1 MKNIWKIFSADAR
14 NIRKNVIAMIV
25 VLGLSVVPC
34 LYAWFNI
41 AASWDPYSN
50 TGNLKVAVATE
61 DAGYKSE
68 LIPITMNFGDTIL
81 STLRTNRQLDWRFVN
96 PERAIE
102 GVKSGDYY
110 AAIVIPESFSRD
122 MMSLFSSHTEK
133 ASLRYYLNEKENA
146 IAPKITDKG
155 SSAVRRQVDQIFAET
170 ITQAGIDLLDT
181 VSAIADRGDVR
192 SIASALTENVE
203 RTAQDLRAA
212 ASTVTAFSNMTG
224 AIQKTLDTTSE
235 FLKQSGEH
243 TEENLDTL
251 KSARDSAAS
260 LSKAFSSSA
269 NTVKTVLSQGKT
281 CYEAV
286 SKEIDSA
293 FSSASKDTAS
303 ISDSLGG
310 LETKVQSIID
320 RYTGVRNSLQDLTK
334 SVPETAELLG
344 PIIGGLNESIV
355 SQEAV
360 RDKLKDTQKKIGTA
374 GKNSAAYRKELKK
387 LAAQSS
393 REFSA
398 LQSDYHQDIQKQI
411 RKLFGTLGDT
421 SDSAVNLLKKMDSGI
436 TGLSETTGTAVSDL
450 GELKAALD
458 TSAALLDESSSH
470 VESMLRQM
478 RHAAK
483 SGDVGALQEILGK
496 DPETVSAFLAAPV
509 QLETNK
515 LYPVKNYGSAM
526 APFYSTLAI
535 WVGGIVLAAMLKVA
549 VSRSARKKLTDL
561 KNYQLYFGRQLIF
574 LLIGLIQSTLI
585 CLGDLYYLG
594 IQCEHPFYFLLAG
607 WISSIVYVNII
618 YTLTISFGDIGKAV
632 SVILLVIQVAGSGG
646 TFPIEVAPGFF
657 QAVYPLLP
665 FTHSMAAMR
674 ECIAGFYQN
683 TYWMELGFLLLFLVP
698 SLLLGLVLR
707 KPVIRLNDRFMEKLE
722 STKLM

>member
-61 DAGYKSE
+61 DAGYKGE
-68 LIPITMNFGDTIL
+68 LIPVTLNFGDTIL
-81 STLRTNRQLDWRFVN
+81 STLRTNRQLDWRFVS

-310 LETKVQSIID
+310 LETEVQSIID

-496 DPETVSAFLAAPV
+496 DPETVSTFLAAPV

-515 LYPVKNYGSAM
+515 LYPVENYGSAM

-535 WVGGIVLAAMLKVA
+535 WVGGIILAAMLKVA
-549 VSRSARKKLTDL
+549 VSRRARKKLTDL

-646 TFPIEVAPGFF
+646 TFPIEVAPEFF

>member
-81 STLRTNRQLDWRFVN
+81 STLRTNRQLDWRFVS

-203 RTAQDLRAA
+203 RAARDLNAA
-212 ASTVTAFSNMTG
+212 SSTVTAFSNMTG
-224 AIQKTLDTTSE
+224 SIQKTLDTTSE

-251 KSARDSAAS
+251 ESARDSAAS

-310 LETKVQSIID
+310 LETEVQSIID

-515 LYPVKNYGSAM
+515 LYPVENYGSAM

-549 VSRSARKKLTDL
+549 VSRRARKKLTDL

>member
-310 LETKVQSIID
+310 LETEVQSIID

-515 LYPVKNYGSAM
+515 LYPVENYGSAM

>member
-1 MKNIWKIFSADAR
+1 M
-14 NIRKNVIAMIV
+14 
-25 VLGLSVVPC
+25 
-34 LYAWFNI
+34 
-41 AASWDPYSN
+41 
-50 TGNLKVAVATE
+50 KVAVATE

-81 STLRTNRQLDWRFVN
+81 STLRTNRQLDWRFVS

-310 LETKVQSIID
+310 LETEVQSIID

-360 RDKLKDTQKKIGTA
+360 RDKLKDTQKRLEPQEKTA
-374 GKNSAAYRKELKK
+374 PLTEKN
-387 LAAQSS
+387 
-393 REFSA
+393 
-398 LQSDYHQDIQKQI
+398 
-411 RKLFGTLGDT
+411 
-421 SDSAVNLLKKMDSGI
+421 
-436 TGLSETTGTAVSDL
+436 
-450 GELKAALD
+450 
-458 TSAALLDESSSH
+458 
-470 VESMLRQM
+470 
-478 RHAAK
+478 
-483 SGDVGALQEILGK
+483 
-496 DPETVSAFLAAPV
+496 
-509 QLETNK
+509 
-515 LYPVKNYGSAM
+515 
-526 APFYSTLAI
+526 
-535 WVGGIVLAAMLKVA
+535 
-549 VSRSARKKLTDL
+549 
-561 KNYQLYFGRQLIF
+561 
-574 LLIGLIQSTLI
+574 
-585 CLGDLYYLG
+585 
-594 IQCEHPFYFLLAG
+594 
-607 WISSIVYVNII
+607 
-618 YTLTISFGDIGKAV
+618 
-632 SVILLVIQVAGSGG
+632 
-646 TFPIEVAPGFF
+646 
-657 QAVYPLLP
+657 
-665 FTHSMAAMR
+665 
-674 ECIAGFYQN
+674 
-683 TYWMELGFLLLFLVP
+683 
-698 SLLLGLVLR
+698 
-707 KPVIRLNDRFMEKLE
+707 
-722 STKLM
+722 